1 MQDLKELFE
10 SAVLNED
17 TKNVIKEAF
26 ELAIEAKKTELEAE
40 YAVKLQEAESKIS
53 EELPSIIEAAVA
65 DELAVIAEEV
75 AHARTLEVQYAEKLT
90 TFKESYAT
98 RMDEQLNI
106 LVAEAVAAEYEE
118 LKESIELAKKHE
130 FVMAMFET
138 FKDTYEQLFGGVEVS
153 VVDELKEAK
162 QELDQYKRKEKLAE
176 LLESL
181 TGDKKLIAE
190 TILENVSTDKLE
202 SKFESI
208 RGVLLAESVKDEQKT
223 PVQESV
229 AQPEQPAGKVVIEEG
244 FEQEPE
250 KEQPKISDEIARQ
263 LEKSLKLAGRR

>member
-10 SAVLNED
+10 SAVLTDD

-26 ELAIEAKKTELEAE
+26 ELAVEAKKTELEAE
-40 YAVKLQEAESKIS
+40 YATKLQEAESKIS
-53 EELPSIIEAAVA
+53 EELPSIIESAIA

-118 LKESIELAKKHE
+118 LKEDIELAKKHE
-130 FVMAMFET
+130 FVMSMFET

-153 VVDELKEAK
+153 VVDELKETK

-181 TGDKKLIAE
+181 SGDKKLIAE

-208 RGVLLAESVKDEQKT
+208 RGVLLAESVKDEKT
-223 PVQESV
+223 PVVES
-229 AQPEQPAGKVVIEEG
+229 AKTEEQPAGKVVLEEG

-250 KEQPKISDEIARQ
+250 KVEQPKISDEVSRQ